1 MKVFITGAT
10 GLLGSSLIRKTPA
23 GFSIS
28 ASYHNNN
35 LVPKKRCTYIHMELT
50 SKTSVMKA
58 IEKAKPD
65 IVIHTAAIAT
75 PDYCDK
81 NQDEAWN
88 VNVKGTQHIL
98 DACKKVGAKI
108 IFITTNGVYDG
119 KNAPYSETDEP
130 NPIDFYGKTKYEAE
144 KLVKNSG
151 VAYIIVR
158 LITMYGW
165 NNPQSRENPLTWQIR
180 VLGRNKTPLTM
191 VDDMFNNFLSVE
203 EASMV
208 IWKLVSKFD
217 KHINQSFNVAGKE
230 CISRYAFSIKI
241 AKIFDLDESMITP
254 VKLSFFK
261 NMVPR
266 PENTCFTTRKMEE
279 DLNIKPK
286 SMIDGLKYLKKNGL
300 SYYDWKEL

>member
-1 MKVFITGAT
+1 
-10 GLLGSSLIRKTPA
+10 
-23 GFSIS
+23 
-28 ASYHNNN
+28 
-35 LVPKKRCTYIHMELT
+35 MELT
-50 SKTSVMKA
+50 SKASVMNA

-88 VNVKGTQHIL
+88 VNVIGTQYIL
-98 DACKKVGAKI
+98 DACKKVGAKVI
-108 IFITTNGVYDG
+108 YITTNGVYDG
-119 KNAPYSETDEP
+119 KNSPYSESDEP
-130 NPIDFYGKTKYEAE
+130 KPIDYYGKTKHEAE
-144 KLVKNSG
+144 KLVENSG
-151 VAYIIVR
+151 IPFIIVR

-203 EASMV
+203 EASNV
-208 IWKLVSKFD
+208 IWKLVSQFK
-217 KHINQSFNVAGKE
+217 KYANESFNIAGKE
-230 CISRYAFSIKI
+230 CISRYAFSVMI
-241 AKIFDLDESMITP
+241 AQVFNLDESMITP

-266 PENTCFTTRKMEE
+266 PENTCFNTKKMET
-279 DLNIKPK
+279 LLKIKPK
-286 SMIDGLKYLKKNGL
+286 SMMDGLKYLKKHGL